1 VRKTSARTLAI
12 TCARVANEKKAKE
25 IRVLDLRRFLYV
37 TDFFVIASGR
47 NRRQLQSITDEIRE
61 ILPKRK
67 FILLSLEGYKEGSW
81 ILLDCGD
88 VVVHLFLDETRA
100 YYDLEMLWGDVP
112 RVRWQKPPRRSK
124 P

>member
-1 VRKTSARTLAI
+1 MRKTSARTLAI

-25 IRVLDLRRFLYV
+25 IRVLDLRRLLYV

-61 ILPKRK
+61 ILPRRK
-67 FILLSLEGYKEGSW
+67 AILLSLEGYKEGSW

-88 VVVHLFLDETRA
+88 VVVHLFLDETRS

-112 RVRWQKPPRRSK
+112 RVRWQEPPRRSK